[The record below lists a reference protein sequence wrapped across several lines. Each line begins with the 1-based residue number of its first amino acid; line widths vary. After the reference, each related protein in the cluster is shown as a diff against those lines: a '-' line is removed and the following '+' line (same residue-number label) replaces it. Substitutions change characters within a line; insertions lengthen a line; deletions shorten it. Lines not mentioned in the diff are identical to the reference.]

1 MVPVPVFVSVLDGRC
16 VTSDTGFMIAASAEM
31 GRFLTE
37 LPCDMSTMT
46 TWVEP
51 PVLSHTVMNFS
62 DSIEHEL
69 NLTHSEP
76 MPAVVR
82 LSTWGS
88 VE

>member
-1 MVPVPVFVSVLDGRC
+1 
-16 VTSDTGFMIAASAEM
+16 MIAASADS

-51 PVLSHTVMNFS
+51 PVLSHTVMNLS

-88 VE
+88 VG